1 MKSTTLLRAVSPL
14 LSAAFLLGAAPGL
27 TAQGAPKVLG
37 ELAGMTA
44 YEFEGVEGIWLMT
57 PDQETIINGMVY
69 DLSGDT
75 PVVNFGTADPSDV
88 PEFLRRPEPAH
99 ESETAKNHPEP
110 TSPEDFISHT
120 LAEAQAGLEGVAEER
135 QRELLVDLVSRMDQA
150 KTPEE
155 FRLTIL
161 EWQAEIQGDEE
172 ALKAA
177 RQALEEIRAQEE
189 SALSVPKDVPDRAD
203 VDALAERI
211 SKAIPGT
218 VTEPAPRAMEGAMV
232 SYEAAPALEEA
243 DSMSDKEADGRLLI
257 DQMRHEG
264 FWFAVGAAGA
274 PTVYAVIDPTCPY
287 CARAIKNLKPEIDN
301 GDLQLRVLLAPVIS
315 RAAPPKIA
323 GILTSEDP
331 VEAFL
336 THEIEYAERGASSI
350 DRVDFGEMPLAMQE
364 GVKANYD
371 IVFEHGLPGVPFFGY
386 ETPNGMKFLS
396 GVPQPGH
403 FRDALPDRYTGT
415 SPSNP

>member
-1 MKSTTLLRAVSPL
+1 
-14 LSAAFLLGAAPGL
+14 
-27 TAQGAPKVLG
+27 
-37 ELAGMTA
+37 MTA

-232 SYEAAPALEEA
+232 SHEAAPALEEA

-257 DQMRHEG
+257 DQMRHEASG
-264 FWFAVGAAGA
+264 SPSAQRA
-274 PTVYAVIDPTCPY
+274 PRRSTPSSIRPARI
-287 CARAIKNLKPEIDN
+287 ARARSRTSS
-301 GDLQLRVLLAPVIS
+301 LRSTMAICSCVSFWPRSSLAP
-315 RAAPPKIA
+315 R
-323 GILTSEDP
+323 
-331 VEAFL
+331 
-336 THEIEYAERGASSI
+336 RQ
-350 DRVDFGEMPLAMQE
+350 R
-364 GVKANYD
+364 
-371 IVFEHGLPGVPFFGY
+371 LPGSSHR
-386 ETPNGMKFLS
+386 KIRS
-396 GVPQPGH
+396 K
-403 FRDALPDRYTGT
+403 
-415 SPSNP
+415 PS